1 MGKNTF
7 FDKWKLLFY
16 KDSNIGFFKLYYLM
30 LQVYRIFQ
38 FIVTSQHTYITITKT
53 KKNKEYSC
61 EISKYANLQRQ
72 NMD

>member
-1 MGKNTF
+1 
-7 FDKWKLLFY
+7 
-16 KDSNIGFFKLYYLM
+16 M

-61 EISKYANLQRQ
+61 EIPKYANLQRQ

>member
-1 MGKNTF
+1 
-7 FDKWKLLFY
+7 
-16 KDSNIGFFKLYYLM
+16 M

-53 KKNKEYSC
+53 KELNKKYSY
-61 EISKYANLQRQ
+61 EIPKYANLQWQ